1 MCSLLRVG
9 SLARSN
15 KRGALTGRGSM
26 TRSIAFAA
34 ATALTLGMAAGTAE
48 GQNSTLATVK
58 QRGFLNCGVNS
69 ALPGFSQT
77 DGKGNWQG
85 FDVDYCKAIAAAV
98 LADPTKVNYV
108 PVPRLERFSSL
119 QSGDIDVLVRNT
131 TWTST
136 RDSSGMSFVAATY
149 YDGQGF
155 MVKASRGIK
164 SVKDFASGITVCV
177 GTGTTSE
184 LNLVDYFAAR
194 NVMYK
199 PIAFANHR
207 ETVDAY
213 LADRCDVYSADA
225 SSLYSVR
232 VQQVRLKDHIV
243 LPEIISKEPLG
254 PAVRR
259 DDAHWFATVR
269 WAHFALVSAE
279 ELGVTE
285 ENVAQMA
292 TSRNPAIKR
301 LLGTE
306 GEFGK
311 ALGLDSDF
319 AFRMVKAVGNYGE
332 IFERNLGTGSRLK
345 IDRGSN
351 KLWSDG
357 GLQYAPPI
365 R

>member
-1 MCSLLRVG
+1 MI
-9 SLARSN
+9 
-15 KRGALTGRGSM
+15 K
-26 TRSIAFAA
+26 SIAFAA
-34 ATALTLGMAAGTAE
+34 ATVLVFGMAAGIAE
-48 GQNSTLATVK
+48 GQSGTLATVK
-58 QRGFLNCGVNS
+58 QRGFLNCGVNA

-77 DGKGNWQG
+77 DGEGHWQG

-98 LADPTKVNYV
+98 VADPEKVNYI
-108 PVPRLERFSSL
+108 PVPRLERFSNL
-119 QSGDIDVLVRNT
+119 QSGNIDVLVRNT

-136 RDSSGMSFVAATY
+136 RDSSGTSFVAVSY

-155 MVKASRGIK
+155 MVKAAHGIK
-164 SVKDFASGITVCV
+164 SVKDFASGISVCV

-184 LNLVDYFAAR
+184 LNLLDYFAAR
-194 NVMYK
+194 NLAYK

-232 VQQVRLKDHIV
+232 VQQVRLKDHVV

-254 PAVRR
+254 PAVRQ
-259 DDAHWFATVR
+259 DDAQWFATVR
-269 WAHFALVSAE
+269 WVHFALVSAE
-279 ELGVTE
+279 ELGISQ
-285 ENVAQMA
+285 ENVEQMA
-292 TSRNPAIKR
+292 TSSNPAIKR
-301 LLGTE
+301 LLGTD
-306 GEFGK
+306 GEFGQ
-311 ALGLDSDF
+311 ALGLDRDF

-332 IFERNLGTGSRLK
+332 IFERNLGSGSRLK
-345 IDRGSN
+345 INRGPN
-351 KLWSDG
+351 KLWKDG

>member
-1 MCSLLRVG
+1 
-9 SLARSN
+9 
-15 KRGALTGRGSM
+15 M
-26 TRSIAFAA
+26 TRSIAFSA
-34 ATALTLGMAAGTAE
+34 ATALSFAMAIGTAE
-48 GQNSTLATVK
+48 GENSTLAMVK

-98 LADPTKVNYV
+98 LADSTKVKYV
-108 PVPRLERFSSL
+108 LVPRLERFSSL
-119 QSGDIDVLVRNT
+119 QSGDIDVLIRNT

-136 RDSSGMSFVAATY
+136 RDSSSGMSFVAVTY

-164 SVKDFASGITVCV
+164 SVRDFASGITVCV

-194 NVMYK
+194 NVMYR

-232 VQQVRLKDHIV
+232 VQQVRLKDHVV

-254 PAVRR
+254 PAVRQ
-259 DDAHWFATVR
+259 DDAQWFAAVR

-285 ENVAQMA
+285 SNAEQMA
-292 TSRNPAIKR
+292 TSSNPAIRR

-319 AFRMVKAVGNYGE
+319 ASRMVKAHGNYGE
-332 IFERNLGTGSRLK
+332 IFERNLGTGSRLR
-345 IDRGSN
+345 IDRGPN

>member
-1 MCSLLRVG
+1 
-9 SLARSN
+9 
-15 KRGALTGRGSM
+15 M

-34 ATALTLGMAAGTAE
+34 ATALFFAMAVGTAE
-48 GQNSTLATVK
+48 GQNNTLTRVK
-58 QRGFLNCGVNS
+58 QRGFLNCGVNN

-85 FDVDYCKAIAAAV
+85 FDVDYCKAIAAAA

-119 QSGDIDVLVRNT
+119 QSGDIDVLIRNT

-136 RDSSGMSFVAATY
+136 RDSSSGMSFVAVTY

-164 SVKDFASGITVCV
+164 SVRDFASGITVCV

-184 LNLVDYFAAR
+184 LNLLDYFAAR
-194 NVMYK
+194 NVTYR

-232 VQQVRLKDHIV
+232 VQQVRLKDHVV

-254 PAVRR
+254 PAVRQ
-259 DDAHWFATVR
+259 DDAPWFATVR
-269 WAHFALVSAE
+269 WVHFALVSAE
-279 ELGVTE
+279 ELGVTQS
-285 ENVAQMA
+285 NVEQMA
-292 TSRNPAIKR
+292 TSSNPAILR
-301 LLGTE
+301 LLGRE

-345 IDRGSN
+345 IDRGPN

>member
-1 MCSLLRVG
+1 
-9 SLARSN
+9 
-15 KRGALTGRGSM
+15 
-26 TRSIAFAA
+26 
-34 ATALTLGMAAGTAE
+34 
-48 GQNSTLATVK
+48 
-58 QRGFLNCGVNS
+58 
-69 ALPGFSQT
+69 
-77 DGKGNWQG
+77 
-85 FDVDYCKAIAAAV
+85 
-98 LADPTKVNYV
+98 
-108 PVPRLERFSSL
+108 
-119 QSGDIDVLVRNT
+119 
-131 TWTST
+131 
-136 RDSSGMSFVAATY
+136 MSFVATTY

-155 MVKASRGIK
+155 LVKATRGIK
-164 SVKDFASGITVCV
+164 SVRDFANGITVCV

-194 NVMYK
+194 NVTYR

-232 VQQVRLKDHIV
+232 VQQVRLKDHVV

-254 PAVRR
+254 PAVRQ
-259 DDAHWFATVR
+259 DDAPWFATVR
-269 WAHFALVSAE
+269 WAHFALLSAE

-285 ENVAQMA
+285 ANVTQMA
-292 TSRNPAIKR
+292 TSANPAIKR

-345 IDRGSN
+345 IDRGPN

>member
-1 MCSLLRVG
+1 
-9 SLARSN
+9 
-15 KRGALTGRGSM
+15 M

-34 ATALTLGMAAGTAE
+34 ATALFFAMAVGTAE
-48 GQNSTLATVK
+48 AQNNTLTRVK

-85 FDVDYCKAIAAAV
+85 FDVDYCKAIAAAA
-98 LADPTKVNYV
+98 LLDPTKVNYV

-119 QSGDIDVLVRNT
+119 QSGDIDVLIRNT

-136 RDSSGMSFVAATY
+136 RDSASGMSFVAVTY

-184 LNLVDYFAAR
+184 LNLLDYFAAR
-194 NVMYK
+194 NVTYR

-232 VQQVRLKDHIV
+232 VQQVRLKDHVV

-254 PAVRR
+254 PAVRQ
-259 DDAHWFATVR
+259 DDAPWFATVR
-269 WAHFALVSAE
+269 WVHFALVSAE
-279 ELGVTE
+279 ELGVTQS
-285 ENVAQMA
+285 NVEQMA
-292 TSRNPAIKR
+292 TSSNPAIQR
-301 LLGTE
+301 LLGTA

-345 IDRGSN
+345 IDRGPN

>member
-1 MCSLLRVG
+1 
-9 SLARSN
+9 
-15 KRGALTGRGSM
+15 M

-34 ATALTLGMAAGTAE
+34 AAALFFAMVAGTAE
-48 GQNSTLATVK
+48 GQNATLATVK

-119 QSGDIDVLVRNT
+119 QSGNIDVLIRNT

-136 RDSSGMSFVAATY
+136 RDSSSGMSFVAVTY

-164 SVKDFASGITVCV
+164 SVRDFASGISVCV

-184 LNLVDYFAAR
+184 LNLVDFFAAR
-194 NVMYK
+194 NVMYRA
-199 PIAFANHR
+199 IAFANHR
-207 ETVDAY
+207 QTVDAY

-225 SSLYSVR
+225 ASLYSVR
-232 VQQVRLKDHIV
+232 VQQVRLKDHVV

-254 PAVRR
+254 PAVRQ
-259 DDAHWFATVR
+259 DDAQWFATVR
-269 WAHFALVSAE
+269 WVHFALVSAE
-279 ELGVTE
+279 ELGVNE
-285 ENVAQMA
+285 ENVEQMA
-292 TSRNPAIKR
+292 TSSNPAIKR

-319 AFRMVKAVGNYGE
+319 ALRMVKAVGNYGE

-345 IDRGSN
+345 INRGPN
-351 KLWSDG
+351 KLWSEG

>member
-1 MCSLLRVG
+1 MCSLLRIG
-9 SLARSN
+9 SLARFN
-15 KRGALTGRGSM
+15 ERGALTGRGFM
-26 TRSIAFAA
+26 TRAIAFAA
-34 ATALTLGMAAGTAE
+34 ATALIFGMAAGIAE

-136 RDSSGMSFVAATY
+136 RDSSGMSFVAVTY

-194 NVMYK
+194 NVMYR

-285 ENVAQMA
+285 ENVEQMA

-301 LLGTE
+301 LLGSE

-311 ALGLDSDF
+311 TLGLDDNF